1 MRSILLLLFA
11 IAIIFITI
19 GYTESRNN
27 CPLPKIEYRYVPR
40 SFYEEQV
47 SGNDVVKLYSDMF
60 NEQDLWATYP
70 RDFIENNAAL
80 TGKQLR
86 SFITESKTV

>member
-1 MRSILLLLFA
+1 MRAILLFLFV
-11 IAIIFITI
+11 IAVIFISI
-19 GYTESRNN
+19 GYKESRDN

-40 SFYEEQV
+40 TFYEEQV

-60 NEQDLWATYP
+60 NEQDLWASYP
-70 RDFIENNAAL
+70 RDFIENNSAL

-86 SFITESKTV
+86 SFLTESNTM